1 MPRYFF
7 HIRTDGQLIED
18 FEGIEL
24 PEIPDIE
31 AWLLKAASDVLSEE
45 EWQRERTE
53 GRSFE
58 VVDEKGQV
66 VLIVP
71 FGDLQVRS

>member
-7 HIRTDGQLIED
+7 HVRDDGRLFED
-18 FEGIEL
+18 LEGIEL
-24 PEIPDIE
+24 PDIPDVE
-31 AWLLKAASDVLSEE
+31 AWLLKAASEVLSED
-45 EWQRERTE
+45 EWQGERTE

-58 VVDEKGQV
+58 IVDDTGQI

-71 FGDLQVRS
+71 FGDLQARS

>member
-7 HIRTDGQLIED
+7 HVRDDGQLFED
-18 FEGIEL
+18 IEGIEL
-24 PEIPDIE
+24 PDIPDVE
-31 AWLLKAASDVLSEE
+31 AWLLKAASEVLSEA
-45 EWQRERTE
+45 EWQKERTE

-58 VVDEKGQV
+58 VVDEKGQI

-71 FGDLQVRS
+71 FGDLQADS